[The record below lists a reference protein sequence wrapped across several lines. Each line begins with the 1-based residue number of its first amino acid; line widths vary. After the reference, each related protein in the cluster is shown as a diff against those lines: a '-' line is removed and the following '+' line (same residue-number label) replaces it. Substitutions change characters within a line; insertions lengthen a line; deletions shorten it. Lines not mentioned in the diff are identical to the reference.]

1 MKLYL
6 LLLLGLVLI
15 PLSVWAQD
23 PGSPDTIYFEA
34 GGLHSA
40 DGETLYVLAGTF
52 PADVE
57 VDVMVW
63 TDNNVAG
70 VTMPLIDECYNISTM
85 PTYLDSMKNQW
96 YDATF
101 PPAGTTY
108 YYWAEGGLLENFN
121 IINLNLYGTTT
132 PTPPNFLIGG
142 VHFNGS
148 FPPPGGKLA
157 HLVFTVSDTGCLC
170 LDTIAAFYP
179 GGATP
184 SFTTTPAP
192 HKNYVP
198 IIKDKCFTVDVSY
211 LTDTLFVIAYSPVDL
226 IVIDPIGDSIDIDFN
241 TIPDA
246 TYDTT
251 QDLNDDGDKDDI
263 VTMSNRLVGDYLIQV
278 VAEPG
283 DTGEYTLGVRID
295 GSDMAIMAEDQPSP
309 AFGGEPDSFTY
320 DALWYLKGD
329 LNSDWQI
336 DLSDVIYLANYY
348 LKGGPAPEPLESAD
362 VNCDTEIDLTD
373 VILIAYYILKG
384 QPFPC

>member
-23 PGSPDTIYFEA
+23 PGFPDTVYFEA

-40 DGETLYVLAGTF
+40 DGETLYVSPPTF
-52 PADVE
+52 DADVE
-57 VDVMVW
+57 VNVMIW
-63 TDNNVAG
+63 TDNG
-70 VTMPLIDECYNISTM
+70 VSGVSLPLADTCYNVISM
-85 PTYLDSMKNQW
+85 PTFLDPNKNDPDSTAAHA
-96 YDATF
+96 YVGTLIETF
-101 PPAGTTY
+101 SLIG
-108 YYWAEGGLLENFN
+108 
-121 IINLNLYGTTT
+121 LNLYGTLT
-132 PTPPNFLIGG
+132 PSPPNFLI
-142 VHFNGS
+142 VAVDFTDS
-148 FPPPGGKLA
+148 FYTPGKLA
-157 HLVFTVSDTGCLC
+157 HLTFTVNDTGCIC
-170 LDTIAAFYP
+170 LDTIPVFWP
-179 GGATP
+179 GGSTP
-184 SFTTTPAP
+184 SLTTPNALS
-192 HKNYVP
+192 YIP
-198 IIKDKCFTVDVSY
+198 IIISKCFTVDVSY

-251 QDLNDDGDKDDI
+251 QDLNDDGDKDDLI
-263 VTMSNRLVGDYLIQV
+263 TIPNRSVGDYLIQV

-283 DTGEYTLGVRID
+283 DTGEYTLGIRID

-309 AFGGEPDSFTY
+309 AFGGEPDSFVY